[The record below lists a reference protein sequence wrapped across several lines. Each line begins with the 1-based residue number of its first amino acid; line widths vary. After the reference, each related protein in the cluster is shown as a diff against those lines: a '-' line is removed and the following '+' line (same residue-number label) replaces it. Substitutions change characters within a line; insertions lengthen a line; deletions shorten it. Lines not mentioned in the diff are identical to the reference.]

1 MVFLSYHRG
10 QRRQQCRQVD
20 AAAVAAAD
28 SPGADPSD
36 IQLARA
42 PGEAGGVHDHA
53 GPPRRVLMAWLAV
66 GGTLS
71 TVFFLQAAVL
81 YIDNPLLA
89 LERAV

>member
-1 MVFLSYHRG
+1 
-10 QRRQQCRQVD
+10 
-20 AAAVAAAD
+20 
-28 SPGADPSD
+28 
-36 IQLARA
+36 
-42 PGEAGGVHDHA
+42 
-53 GPPRRVLMAWLAV
+53 MAWLAV